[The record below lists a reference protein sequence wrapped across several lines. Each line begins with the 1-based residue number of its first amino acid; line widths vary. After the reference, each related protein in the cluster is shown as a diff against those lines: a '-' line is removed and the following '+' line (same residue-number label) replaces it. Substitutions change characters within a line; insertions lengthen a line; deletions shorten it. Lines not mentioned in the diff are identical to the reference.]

1 VSTGTLGWPYGTPW
15 DNMGDTC
22 ETHIR
27 GGSDHGVCWQ
37 PGINVPALREA
48 LERWTGAEPLIVGLL
63 AADPAVKVDLAPEY
77 RDRMRA
83 LSATAA
89 DKRRSAG
96 A

>member
-1 VSTGTLGWPYGTPW
+1 
-15 DNMGDTC
+15 MGDTC

-27 GGSDHGVCWQ
+27 RESDHAVCWQ
-37 PGINVPALREA
+37 PGIKVPALREA
-48 LERWTGAEPLIVGLL
+48 LARWTDPEPFIVGLL
-63 AADPAVKVDLAPEY
+63 LAAAPAVKVDLAAEY

-89 DKRRSAG
+89 DKNRSAR

>member
-1 VSTGTLGWPYGTPW
+1 
-15 DNMGDTC
+15 MGDTWR
-22 ETHIR
+22 THFR

-37 PGINVPALREA
+37 PGISVPALQEA
-48 LERWTGAEPLIVGLL
+48 LERRAGAEPFIVGLLL

-89 DKRRSAG
+89 DKARSAG

>member
-1 VSTGTLGWPYGTPW
+1 V
-15 DNMGDTC
+15 GDTC

-48 LERWTGAEPLIVGLL
+48 LARRTDPEPFIVGLLL
-63 AADPAVKVDLAPEY
+63 AADPAVKVNLAAEY

>member
-1 VSTGTLGWPYGTPW
+1 
-15 DNMGDTC
+15 MGGTC

-37 PGINVPALREA
+37 PGINVPALHEA
-48 LERWTGAEPLIVGLL
+48 LERRIGAEPFIVGLLL
-63 AADPAVKVDLAPEY
+63 AADPAVKVDLAAEY

-83 LSATAA
+83 LSATPA